1 MFYKCAKLS
10 QVFFCYLDLASALA
24 ARGCQILLEAVLA
37 VEIALLLNEANVLQW
52 TAAVAVDANEV
63 IGAPDA
69 TQGGDEGS
77 PKERERETKRIL
89 ASVKDNQ
96 GS

>member
-1 MFYKCAKLS
+1 MYLS
-10 QVFFCYLDLASALA
+10 YLDLASALA

-37 VEIALLLNEANVLQW
+37 VEIALLLNEANVLEW

-77 PKERERETKRIL
+77 PNQREE
-89 ASVKDNQ
+89 NN
-96 GS
+96 